1 VSDDDSAVDDK
12 EDTVADDPRTM
23 LAEMV
28 KGKSDDEIVQL
39 VNAGGGVE
47 STLDMTFE
55 GMKQALKP
63 EAAQD
68 CVIGY
73 SLTDGGSTYNY
84 AVVIKNKQCTYE
96 KRDPSDARVTLGMS
110 VPDYLR
116 LISGDLDGMQAFMQ
130 GKLKLQGDMMFAQQI
145 QTMFGA

>member
-1 VSDDDSAVDDK
+1 M
-12 EDTVADDPRTM
+12 ADDPRAL
-23 LAEMV
+23 LAETV
-28 KGKSDDEIVQL
+28 KDKSDAEIVQL
-39 VNAGGGVE
+39 LKDSGGVE
-47 STLDMTFE
+47 QALDMTFD
-55 GMKQALKP
+55 GMKDALKP

-73 SLTDGGSTYNY
+73 SLTDNGNTYNY
-84 AVVIKNKQCTYE
+84 AVIIKDKTCTYE
-96 KRDPSDARVTLGMS
+96 KREPSDARVTLGMS

-116 LISGDLDGMQAFMQ
+116 LISGNLDGMQAFMQ

>member
-1 VSDDDSAVDDK
+1 M
-12 EDTVADDPRTM
+12 ADDPRV
-23 LAEMV
+23 LLQQAV
-28 KGKSDDEIVQL
+28 AGKSDEEIVQFL
-39 VNAGGGVE
+39 NDFGGVE
-47 STLDMTFE
+47 QTLDMTFE

-68 CVIGY
+68 CVVGY
-73 SLTDGGSTYNY
+73 SLTEGGNIYNY
-84 AVVIKNKQCTYE
+84 AVIIKDKACTYE
-96 KRDPSDARVTLGMS
+96 KREPSDARVTLGLT

-145 QTMFGA
+145 QTMFGV

>member
-1 VSDDDSAVDDK
+1 M
-12 EDTVADDPRTM
+12 ADDPRA
-23 LAEMV
+23 LLEEAV
-28 KGKSDDEIVQL
+28 KGKSDDEIVEFLQ
-39 VNAGGGVE
+39 NMGGVE
-47 STLDMTFE
+47 QTLDMTFE
-55 GMKQALKP
+55 GMKTALKP

-73 SLTDGGSTYNY
+73 TLTQGGDSYNY
-84 AVVIKNKQCTYE
+84 AVVIKDKQCTYE
-96 KRDPSDARVTLGMS
+96 KREPSDARVTLGMS

-145 QTMFGA
+145 QTMFGV

>member
-1 VSDDDSAVDDK
+1 M
-12 EDTVADDPRTM
+12 ADDPRA
-23 LAEMV
+23 LLQEAV
-28 KGKSDDEIVQL
+28 KGKSDEEILQL
-39 VNAGGGVE
+39 LKDSGGVE
-47 STLDMTFE
+47 QTLDMTFE
-55 GMKQALKP
+55 GMKEALNP
-63 EAAQD
+63 DAAQD

-73 SLTDGGSTYNY
+73 SLGEGATTYNY
-84 AVVIKNKQCTYE
+84 AVVIKDKTCTYE
-96 KRDPSDARVTLGMS
+96 KREPSDARVTLGMS

>member
-1 VSDDDSAVDDK
+1 M
-12 EDTVADDPRTM
+12 ADDPRAM
-23 LAEMV
+23 LQEAV
-28 KGKSDDEIVQL
+28 KGKSDEEIVQL
-39 VNAGGGVE
+39 LKDSGGVE
-47 STLDMTFE
+47 QTLDMTFE
-55 GMKQALKP
+55 GMKEALNP
-63 EAAQD
+63 ATAQD

-73 SLTDGGSTYNY
+73 SLSDGGTSFNY
-84 AVVIKNKQCTYE
+84 TVTVKDKTCTYE

-145 QTMFGA
+145 QTMFEA